1 MDSFIRASFSRSI
14 GRQGIDSCAAL
25 RCRQACR
32 SPSSSGQ
39 SAAISR
45 PHLTSFP
52 GGSPAGS
59 VAEERGGACAA
70 SGTSGCATTGG
81 GELPGTALPEGRAVE
96 GGRTGLGGEEIG
108 WLSGT
113 TSLWGR
119 RRMTS
124 PQTPPR
130 TRQLSNVTKM
140 TAPMRDEPAKEPLGD
155 RCSVPMDQRNA

>member
-1 MDSFIRASFSRSI
+1 MPFS
-14 GRQGIDSCAAL
+14 
-25 RCRQACR
+25 
-32 SPSSSGQ
+32 SSSGQ

-45 PHLTSFP
+45 SHLTFP

-81 GELPGTALPEGRAVE
+81 GESPGTASPEGRAVE
-96 GGRTGLGGEEIG
+96 GGRTGF
-108 WLSGT
+108 
-113 TSLWGR
+113 GR
-119 RRMTS
+119 RRNRLAFRHDLALGKEKDDQS
-124 PQTPPR
+124 PDPPR
-130 TRQLSNVTKM
+130 TRQPSNVTKM